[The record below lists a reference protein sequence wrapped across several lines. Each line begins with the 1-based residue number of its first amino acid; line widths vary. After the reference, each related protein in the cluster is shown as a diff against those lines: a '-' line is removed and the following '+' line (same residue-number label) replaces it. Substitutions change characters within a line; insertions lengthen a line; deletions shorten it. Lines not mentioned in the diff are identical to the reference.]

1 MNYNLKP
8 LSVNCDKNDNMVE
21 MILFITRS
29 ETEKLKYIRGSLFNW
44 GHFSSRRVCSF
55 LWKLH
60 LFFVGKGSFLTS
72 NNNQGSAKGLFDQS
86 IHKSSNQIVDQ
97 SIWINYISNRII
109 EFNIDDYFLLCCIV
123 IWYHWVYV
131 HAHILFHNLIYMY
144 NGR

>member
-72 NNNQGSAKGLFDQS
+72 NNNQGSAIGLFDQS
-86 IHKSSNQIVDQ
+86 IHKSSNQIVVNQ
-97 SIWINYISNRII
+97 YESITLAIGLLNSISMTIFFCVALSYDII
-109 EFNIDDYFLLCCIV
+109 GYMCMLTFYFIT
-123 IWYHWVYV
+123 
-131 HAHILFHNLIYMY
+131 
-144 NGR
+144 